1 MALMITNF
9 LKPEFLYPGHCFL
22 LSSWYI
28 KFFLPYPLKAQE
40 TNGAR
45 FFKASGIEC
54 RWVGVGGW
62 GVICESHKGDF
73 LKEIKVARSINAIK
87 RTYVIE

>member
-1 MALMITNF
+1 MSSSYLILRKLKKPMVRGF
-9 LKPEFLYPGHCFL
+9 LKHQG
-22 LSSWYI
+22 WNV
-28 KFFLPYPLKAQE
+28 A
-40 TNGAR
+40 G
-45 FFKASGIEC
+45 
-54 RWVGVGGW
+54 WVGGG